1 MAVFLRSVAFHGI
14 YIDQL
19 FQPGNPVLRVVHS
32 LVESGIRDG
41 TVKPLQTTVFD
52 KDDVEA
58 AFRFMSQ
65 GKHIG
70 KILIKVNGLPAVPTN
85 SRVSKYVRKCSVIRW
100 FIAFQYNCTNQY
112 KCAKSNISFLCL
124 MRIFVRMITR
134 ATLC

>member
-1 MAVFLRSVAFHGI
+1 
-14 YIDQL
+14 
-19 FQPGNPVLRVVHS
+19 
-32 LVESGIRDG
+32 
-41 TVKPLQTTVFD
+41 VKPLQTTVFD
-52 KDDVEA
+52 KDNVEA

-70 KILIKVNGLPAVPTN
+70 KILIKVNGLVAVPTN

-100 FIAFQYNCTNQY
+100 FIAFQYNC
-112 KCAKSNISFLCL
+112 AKSNISFLCL